1 MLWLTISVMLF
12 ARHYVDL
19 SVLVALPALG
29 LLLVRCLA
37 VGAPPPEPSQISV
50 RLLELLVPEGVR
62 VLRLLLVVAL
72 AVAVGAAV
80 LTAVLLAISTSPTPS
95 TGA

>member
-1 MLWLTISVMLF
+1 MPYGDWIAYEPAVVIGLAVLFELVGGVVPLRRRRNLDVAAMLWLTISVMLF

-50 RLLELLVPEGVR
+50 RC
-62 VLRLLLVVAL
+62 
-72 AVAVGAAV
+72 
-80 LTAVLLAISTSPTPS
+80 
-95 TGA
+95 